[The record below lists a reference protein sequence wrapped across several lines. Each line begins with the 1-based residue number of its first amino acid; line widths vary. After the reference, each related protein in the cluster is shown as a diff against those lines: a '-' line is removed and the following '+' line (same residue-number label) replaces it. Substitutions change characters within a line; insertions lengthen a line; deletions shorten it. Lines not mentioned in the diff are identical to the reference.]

1 ESRKK
6 SREKG
11 RKTKLKGKNDNKS
24 EKSRK
29 EKGLFWVG
37 QEGEFRLHLDIQAFA
52 GPELEV
58 SVWLR
63 AFLIYGFKYKRTNV
77 CIRG

>member
-1 ESRKK
+1 MEMAVHEPKWLQ
-6 SREKG
+6 G
-11 RKTKLKGKNDNKS
+11 LNK
-24 EKSRK
+24 
-29 EKGLFWVG
+29 
-37 QEGEFRLHLDIQAFA
+37 IQAFA